1 MLPDITRFGPYT
13 YLVTEVF
20 WGTIAAALIYRAGV
34 VRKAA
39 LTILALYPIGYA
51 WDWYSLEV
59 GIFSIPKRT
68 GIEVLGI
75 PLEEHIFMLVV
86 PSLVIGVHETIHGDD
101 APAGSGSADLPSN

>member
-1 MLPDITRFGPYT
+1 MLPDITRLGPYT

-20 WGTIAAALIYRAGV
+20 WGTIAAVLVYRAGA
-34 VRKAA
+34 VRKTA
-39 LTILALYPIGYA
+39 LTIAALYPIGYV

-68 GIEVLGI
+68 GIDVLGI

-86 PSLVIGVHETIHGDD
+86 PSLVVGIHETIHGED
-101 APAGSGSADLPSN
+101 APADSDPADPV